1 MAERCYVYVA
11 TENMI
16 GIVVRG
22 EKGYYPYVK
31 PRVSGEEARKAVD
44 ELNADIG
51 VSKAE
56 AMAMEIGSMFGW
68 NVPGAKVETWE
79 GRL

>member
-16 GIVVRG
+16 GIVVR
-22 EKGYYPYVK
+22 EEMGYYPYVK
-31 PRVSGEEARKAVD
+31 PRVAGEEARKAVD

-56 AMAMEIGSMFGW
+56 AMAMQIGSMFGW
-68 NVPGAKVETWE
+68 HVPGARVETWE
-79 GRL
+79 KR